1 MMVTKTTFLER
12 LRGGDLMVADGAT
25 GTNLQDRG
33 LERGK
38 PGEAWV
44 FERPEEIIR
53 LHRDFIQAGSDI
65 ILTCTFGATS
75 MRAGK
80 DIQAGSV
87 EELNLRAVKLA
98 REAVGSLP
106 VFVAGSMGP
115 LGQLIKPLGTLTVEE
130 AYAAYLQQ
138 AKALV
143 EGGVDLLLVET
154 QFDITEASTAV
165 KAARAA
171 GNLPVVCSF
180 SYDRGTRTMMGTNPT
195 KMAEAIT
202 PLGVD
207 ALGINCGR
215 SLEENLKALK
225 ELKAASSL
233 PVWFKPNA
241 GLPQVDASGNTSYS
255 VTPQEM
261 GALAAEWVAAGA
273 QVVGGCCGT
282 SPEHLTQI
290 AKTVKGK

>member
-1 MMVTKTTFLER
+1 MVS
-12 LRGGDLMVADGAT
+12 DGAT

-38 PGEAWV
+38 SGEAWV
-44 FERPEEIIR
+44 FERPEEIVR
-53 LHRDFIQAGSDI
+53 LHIDFIQAGSDI
-65 ILTCTFGATS
+65 ILTCTFGANC

-80 DIQAGSV
+80 EIAAGSV
-87 EELNLRAVKLA
+87 EELNRRAVKLA
-98 REAVGSLP
+98 REAVGDLP

-154 QFDITEASTAV
+154 QFDIAEASTAV
-165 KAARAA
+165 KAAKAA
-171 GNLPVVCSF
+171 GSLPVVCSF
-180 SYDRGTRTMMGTNPT
+180 SYDRGTRTMMGTNPA
-195 KMAEAIT
+195 KMAEAIV

-225 ELKAASSL
+225 ELKTVSSL

-261 GALAAEWVAAGA
+261 GALAAEWLASGA
-273 QVVGGCCGT
+273 QVAGGCCGT
-282 SPEHLTQI
+282 SPQHLAQI